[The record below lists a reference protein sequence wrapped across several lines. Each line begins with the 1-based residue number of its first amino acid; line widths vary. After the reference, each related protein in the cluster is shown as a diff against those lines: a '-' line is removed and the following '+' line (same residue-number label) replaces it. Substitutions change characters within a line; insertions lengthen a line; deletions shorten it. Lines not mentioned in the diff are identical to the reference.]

1 MEVLRIEDFVSSKLK
16 TTTAKERSYEDNK
29 YTSVRFAYNGKEVP
43 AIRID
48 GKFRL
53 FRFKKE
59 AIDTYSLAIKC
70 ENNDK
75 QFKELCKA
83 ISKETSRIIYQVEN
97 FELLK
102 DTKSGKAIF
111 AKLYTRDSGKVKCR
125 ISLKSAKN
133 VIEVDKLVDE

>member
-16 TTTAKERSYEDNK
+16 AASAKERSYQKYK
-29 YTSVRFAYNGKEVP
+29 YTSVRFACDAKEVP

-53 FRFKKE
+53 FRFQKGG

-75 QFKELCKA
+75 QFKTL
-83 ISKETSRIIYQVEN
+83 
-97 FELLK
+97 
-102 DTKSGKAIF
+102 
-111 AKLYTRDSGKVKCR
+111 
-125 ISLKSAKN
+125 
-133 VIEVDKLVDE
+133 